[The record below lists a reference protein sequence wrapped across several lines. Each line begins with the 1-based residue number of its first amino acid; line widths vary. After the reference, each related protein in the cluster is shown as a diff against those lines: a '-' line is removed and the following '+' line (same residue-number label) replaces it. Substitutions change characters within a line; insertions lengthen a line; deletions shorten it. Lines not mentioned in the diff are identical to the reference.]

1 MKVFWDRAG
10 RDSNVG
16 REPRYIYIE
25 WGDDP
30 RARLLIDITW
40 YYDDFIEKTV
50 APNLAEYFKRIPP
63 VTVKWLGGDRYV
75 KGECEFL
82 VLDKSAKPFAII
94 LKPPFDV
101 IDHANFWRS
110 ITFARL
116 HSYYRN
122 FFLEVVEPQE
132 DTVDI
137 AVGNVAVLGVPRNI
151 YEKWLVMKGRFESLM
166 QQLLQLLEEER
177 ERAHPRELHVEF
189 E

>member
-1 MKVFWDRAG
+1 MKIYWDKAG
-10 RDSNVG
+10 SDNNVG
-16 REPRYIYIE
+16 REKRYIYIE

-50 APNLAEYFKRIPP
+50 VPSLPEYFKRVPP
-63 VTVKWLGGDRYV
+63 VYVRWLGGDRYMR
-75 KGECEFL
+75 GECEFL
-82 VLDKSAKPFAII
+82 SLDKLAKPFAII
-94 LKPPFDV
+94 LKPPFDY
-101 IDHANFWRS
+101 IDYSGYWRGV
-110 ITFARL
+110 TFAKLR
-116 HSYYRN
+116 SYSSN

-151 YEKWLVMKGRFESLM
+151 YEKWLAMKGRFESLM